1 MVNYRRDEWV
11 TLRSAA
17 GVPQSIGSS
26 RCFTNDAVRMRMLS
40 MLVCGQGQKEGI
52 RVVEVDESP
61 REVA

>member
-17 GVPQSIGSS
+17 GVPQSIVSN
-26 RCFTNDAVRMRMLS
+26 RCVTNDAVRMRMLS

-52 RVVEVDESP
+52 QVVEVDELP